1 MLRRLPG
8 VRTLTSRSSST
19 TMSDAEPVF
28 AVSLTD
34 IKPVTRFIVD
44 VLELADDH
52 TLTETQLRDGLERA
66 IDRFVQGMNS

>member
-1 MLRRLPG
+1 
-8 VRTLTSRSSST
+8 
-19 TMSDAEPVF
+19 MSDAEPVF